1 MSQAL
6 DFDPARPGRHFKRW
20 GRHQVDTPPVADAGK
35 DLLAKAEQERE
46 MFSRMLE
53 EMPVNVLTCD
63 PETCVINF
71 VNRTSRETLR
81 KIERLLPVKADQVLG
96 QTIDIFHKNPS
107 HQRRLLADPKNLPH
121 HAVIALGDEKLDL
134 LVTAIYSHD
143 GRYLSAML
151 TWSVVTE
158 KLRLEAET
166 ARLMQMIEQMPFNV
180 MMCDNV
186 DFKIGYLNAKSRET
200 LKSIEH
206 LLPVKADQVLGQSI
220 DIFHKNPSHQRR
232 LLADPGNLPH
242 RAAIRLGD
250 ETLDLNVAAIRGK
263 DGRYLGPMVTWSVV
277 TNQVQLAKRMLE
289 VVDVV
294 ASASTELRASSEGL
308 SSTVEESSRQAATV
322 AAASEQTSA
331 NVQTVAAATEELS
344 ASIGEISHQ
353 VTQSARVADKAV
365 SEAESTNVQVKG
377 LAEAAQKIGKVV
389 ELIKEIASQTNLL
402 ALNATIEA
410 ARAGEAG
417 KGFAVVASEVKTL
430 ANQTAKATEDIAAQ
444 IANIQQATGGTVA
457 AIESIRGTIDE
468 ISQIATAI
476 ASAIEE
482 QGVAT
487 REIAKNVQQ
496 AAQGTQEV
504 STNITGVTR
513 AAAAADEAAGQVMVA
528 AADLSK
534 QSETLRGE
542 VDKFLADMRVS

>member
-1 MSQAL
+1 MSHAL
-6 DFDPARPGRHFKRW
+6 DLDQAGPVRHFKRW
-20 GRHQVDTPPVADAGK
+20 GRHQVDTPPAADAGK
-35 DLLAKAEQERE
+35 ELLAKAEQERE

-81 KIERLLPVKADQVLG
+81 KIEHLLPVKADQVLG

-232 LLADPGNLPH
+232 LLADPRNLPH

-263 DGRYLGPMVTWSVV
+263 DGSYLGPMVTWSVV